1 MISYIADVAGRK
13 RFIKRAED
21 ELYKKSRQKS
31 EEWGI
36 MTLKLSRISCPY
48 KKGRMK
54 RSLWRGAKEN
64 IFLFHRAGKGMI
76 TVEVGSKVPYAEIVE
91 RGVGRAYPIPKS
103 GKMPKGKYLRFKGKD
118 GKYHFSKG
126 VIHPRM
132 KGLHIIRNASRIASR
147 MVFK

>member
-1 MISYIADVAGRK
+1 MTYTADVAGRK
-13 RFIKRAED
+13 RFVDRVRG
-21 ELYKKSRQKS
+21 ELHKKSRQKS

-36 MTLKLSRISCPY
+36 LTLKISRITCPY

-91 RGVGRAYPIPKS
+91 RGVRRAYPIPKS
-103 GKMPKGKYLRFKGKD
+103 GTMPKGKYLRFIGKD
-118 GKYHFSKG
+118 GKVHFSKG

-132 KGLHIIRNASRIASR
+132 KGLFIIKNASRIASR